1 MTARESAAPIH
12 RVAAR
17 VLPVN
22 AAGEVLLLQGQ
33 DPAHPGDLHWVSV
46 GGAVDP
52 GESLAAAGVREM
64 LEETGVVLPEE
75 ALIGP
80 VHRATHPFS
89 WAGVD
94 YLSDNHFFA
103 VPLDDAVDIHF
114 GGLEPGEV
122 GNILQAL
129 WWTPEALRDDG
140 SAASPDLPDIMLS
153 AIEAVREGAA

>member
-1 MTARESAAPIH
+1 MAAAQTTGPIH

-22 AAGEVLLLQGQ
+22 SVGEVLLLQGQ

-52 GESLAAAGVREM
+52 GETLAAAGVREM
-64 LEETGVVLPEE
+64 LEETGVVLTEE
-75 ALIGP
+75 ALVGP
-80 VHRATHPFS
+80 IHRASHPFS

-94 YLSDNHFFA
+94 YISDNHFFA
-103 VPLDDAVDIHF
+103 VSLDEPVDVHF

-129 WWTPEALRDDG
+129 WWTPEALHEDG
-140 SAASPDLPDIMLS
+140 TAASPDLPDIMRS
-153 AIEAVREGAA
+153 AIDAVREGTR

>member
-1 MTARESAAPIH
+1 MSSSESKIRVH

-22 AAGEVLLLQGQ
+22 AAREVLLLQGQ

-52 GESLAAAGVREM
+52 GETLVAAGVREL
-64 LEETGVVLPEE
+64 LEETGVVVPED
-75 ALIGP
+75 ALVGP
-80 VHRATHPFS
+80 FHRASHPFS
-89 WAGVD
+89 WDGVD

-103 VPLDDAVDIHF
+103 LPLDGPVDIHF

-122 GNILQAL
+122 GNILEAR
-129 WWTPEALRDDG
+129 WWAPEALREDG
-140 SAASPDLPDIMLS
+140 TAASPDLPDIMVA
-153 AIEAVREGAA
+153 AIEAVRGGAR